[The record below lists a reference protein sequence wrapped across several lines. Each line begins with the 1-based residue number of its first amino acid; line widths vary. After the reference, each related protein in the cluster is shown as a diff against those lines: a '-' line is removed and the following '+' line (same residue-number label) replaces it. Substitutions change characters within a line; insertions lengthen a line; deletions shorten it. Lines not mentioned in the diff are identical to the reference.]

1 MSARKDGSA
10 NGDLKEANRKR
21 AREGGPV
28 RYSARVQ
35 YDGTDFAGFQIQ
47 SGSRTV
53 QGELER
59 ALGRLSGGSRIRV
72 EGAGRTDAGV
82 HARGQV
88 IAFTYRGR
96 LDRDELH
103 RALTALLP
111 RDIGLGTLRKV
122 EAGFR
127 PRYRARYR
135 EYRYLVWNGP
145 PSPLR
150 ERYALGVREPL
161 DVEAMAEAAT
171 VFVGRHD
178 FSAFGGRDRQPVR
191 TVHEVR
197 VRRQGRSITIV
208 VSGTPSSARWFAE
221 WSPRCYASVADR
233 QPWMMSVASSSRVH
247 RRSPARRLR
256 HRGWHSGKCRWG
268 QRTDLTKKSRTSEND
283 EQDIYAES
291 GRDRAKLVRG

>member
-1 MSARKDGSA
+1 MSARKDGST
-10 NGDLKEANRKR
+10 NGDHKEANRKR

-28 RYSARVQ
+28 RYSARVE

-96 LDRDELH
+96 LNRDELQQ
-103 RALTALLP
+103 ALTALLP

-150 ERYALGVREPL
+150 ERNAHVVREPL
-161 DVEAMAEAAT
+161 DVEAMAKAAT

-197 VRRQGRSITIV
+197 VRRQGQRIIIV
-208 VSGTPSSARWFAE
+208 VIGDAFLRQMVRRMVAALLRVGRGQATAE
-221 WSPRCYASVADR
+221 EVRR
-233 QPWMMSVASSSRVH
+233 ELGSSSPAFAGETAPAHGLVLWRVPMGPPH
-247 RRSPARRLR
+247 RIN
-256 HRGWHSGKCRWG
+256 
-268 QRTDLTKKSRTSEND
+268 E
-283 EQDIYAES
+283 EVQDKRE
-291 GRDRAKLVRG
+291 R